1 MAQPKLTKSLSAGGA
16 RWLLA
21 GFLACSATSSAWAGP
36 PERVASMN
44 KKAMEAYDAL
54 EFPSAR
60 RTLEECVALLHKNK
74 MDQSIQA
81 ARTYINLG
89 MVYVQIHDNARGE
102 QWFRMALTINPNAK
116 LDHALA
122 TPDIQTVSDRAT
134 GKASRAPTPAPAP
147 VAQVE
152 PPRPQP
158 VAQAPEPTPRPDPTP
173 PTPPPS
179 DNVGGID
186 IPQKPPTTLT
196 PNQGLEYSADEL
208 LNPTK
213 KVELRS
219 IPYEEVPANQKF
231 SIYFT
236 PVPIHPMG
244 TVSKATLFYRTLGQA
259 KYSEAAMSLSRKQQG
274 DWTGQIPVEAT
285 TGRAIQYYMEA
296 YDNLGR
302 VCGNFGTADNPT
314 IIRVTAARGIAA
326 IPAEDVENPLAY
338 VQKEDERRRLS
349 MLRDHV
355 YIDVSVGSGGAVISS
370 GATTEVA
377 WFYNRSANA
386 FEPARASSGGFIWAG
401 LGVRAELGAY
411 LYRGLSLGVS
421 GRFEAFLNHTADSY
435 ENANLSPVCQDSRGN
450 PSPCF
455 GTTTKGQF
463 SFIVLGKL
471 RYQFRQGHAFRPY
484 LHVDVGG
491 GEWRGALNIDGSR
504 PLTNGAIDNSSPYQP
519 TDVCSATYNGK
530 TDTTRDP
537 PGCSSIGGNVGYN
550 QRDAAAKSVPP
561 TNLNPVCPA
570 NGSCRDAVL
579 LNKVMVGGG
588 LGFYAGSRHAGLSV
602 DVNILTALGGQF
614 GVLIDTYIGPQF
626 IF

>member
-1 MAQPKLTKSLSAGGA
+1 MAQPKLTKSLSRSGA

-36 PERVASMN
+36 PERVAQMN

-54 EFPSAR
+54 EFPAAR

-74 MDQSIQA
+74 MDGSIQA

-102 QWFRMALTINPNAK
+102 QWFRKALSINPNAK
-116 LDHALA
+116 LDPALA
-122 TPDIQTVSDRAT
+122 TPDIQSVWDRAS
-134 GKASRAPTPAPAP
+134 GKTPSVPTPVPAP
-147 VAQVE
+147 VAQAE

-158 VAQAPEPTPRPDPTP
+158 VAQAPEPTRPDPTP
-173 PTPPPS
+173 PPS
-179 DNVGGID
+179 PDNVGID
-186 IPQKPPTTLT
+186 PPQKPPTTLT

-208 LNPTK
+208 LNPVK

-219 IPYEEVPANQKF
+219 IPYEEVPASQKF

-244 TVSKATLFYRTLGQA
+244 TVSRATLFYRTLGQA
-259 KYSEAAMSLSRKQQG
+259 KYSEAPMSLSRKQQG

-285 TGRAIQYYMEA
+285 SGRAIQYYMEA

-302 VCGNFGTADNPT
+302 VCGNFGTGDNPT
-314 IIRVTAARGIAA
+314 IIRVTAARGVAA

-338 VQKEDERRRLS
+338 VKKEDERVRLS

-355 YIDVSVGSGGAVISS
+355 YIDVSVGSGGAIISS

-377 WFYNRSANA
+377 YFYNAGA
-386 FEPARASSGGFIWAG
+386 KMFEPARASNGGFIWAG
-401 LGVRAELGAY
+401 LGVRGELGAY

-421 GRFEAFLNHTADSY
+421 GRFEAFLNHTADSND
-435 ENANLSPVCQDSRGN
+435 NANIKPVCQDSLGN

-463 SFIVLGKL
+463 GFMVLGKL
-471 RYQFRQGHAFRPY
+471 RYQFRQGSAFRPY

-491 GEWRGALNIDGSR
+491 GQWRGALNIDGSR
-504 PLTNGAIDNSSPYQP
+504 PTTGGVIDNSSPYQP

-530 TDTTRDP
+530 TDSTRKP
-537 PGCSSIGGNVGYN
+537 EGCSSIGGNVGFN
-550 QRDAAAKSVPP
+550 QRDAAARDVAP
-561 TNLNPVCPA
+561 TNLNPVCPK

-579 LNKVMVGGG
+579 LDKVMVGGG
-588 LGFYAGSRHAGLSV
+588 VGFYAGSRHVGLSV
-602 DVNILTALGGQF
+602 DVNIITALGGQF